1 MSSSHPQGSSAATHD
16 THSSTLPTP
25 AQPGPFGH
33 KQRKNFFMPEGKTEF
48 NHGSYGTFTRSVQ
61 ENMMKW
67 HNKAEENPDRWV
79 RLDLK
84 PALTKVRGQLA
95 EFMNC
100 DKDELALVQNTTV
113 GVNTILR
120 SLDFAPGDRILQLST
135 GYVSV
140 DKTVHYICDT
150 HKDVQIIEVPIVMP
164 LTDHEIVFEVEKSI
178 QDHLARKDGSRIR
191 LAMIDWI
198 SSVPAVLHPIKALV
212 DMLRSYGILVFVD
225 AAHAIGQVP
234 IDLTYLNPD
243 FLITNC
249 HKWLYSVR
257 GSAVLFVPKRFQSSI
272 HPTAIQGDYKS
283 GGFELEFSWNG
294 TMDYST
300 ILSIEGAMEFRKQYG
315 EDAIIHYCHRL
326 AVEGGEKMAEILG
339 THVLTPHEQQV
350 GNMVNVRLP
359 IKNINHPKIET
370 PDYLIRLLLDRYN
383 LFAPSYKHGGYF
395 WTRVSSQIYLEL
407 SDFMHLGRVWK
418 EVIEELNAEED
429 G

>member
-1 MSSSHPQGSSAATHD
+1 MSSF
-16 THSSTLPTP
+16 HSSSSSPAHVAPSSSLPSP

-67 HNKAEENPDRWV
+67 HNRAEENPDRWV
-79 RLDLK
+79 RLDLR
-84 PALTKVRGQLA
+84 PALTKIRSQLA

-113 GVNTILR
+113 GVNTVLR
-120 SLDFAPGDRILQLST
+120 SLEFAPGDRILQLST

-140 DKTVHYICDT
+140 DKTVHY
-150 HKDVQIIEVPIVMP
+150 
-164 LTDHEIVFEVEKSI
+164 VEKVV
-178 QDHLARKDGSRIR
+178 QGQLAKKDGSRIR

-212 DMLRSYGILVFVD
+212 DMLKSYGILVFVD

-257 GSAVLFVPKRFQSSI
+257 GSAVLFVPERFQNSI
-272 HPTAIQGDYKS
+272 HPTAIQGDYKT

-300 ILSIEGAMEFRKQYG
+300 ILSIEGALEFRRQYG

-339 THVLTPHEQQV
+339 TNVLTPHEQQV

-383 LFAPSYKHGGYF
+383 LFAPSYKHGGQF
-395 WTRVSSQIYLEL
+395 WTRVSAQIYLEL
-407 SDFMHLGRVWK
+407 SDFVHLGHVWK
-418 EVIEELNAEED
+418 EVIDELNVEE
-429 G
+429 

>member
-1 MSSSHPQGSSAATHD
+1 MSSSHPQGSSATTHD
-16 THSSTLPTP
+16 NHSSTLPTP

-84 PALTKVRGQLA
+84 PALTNVRGQLA

-120 SLDFAPGDRILQLST
+120 SLDFAPGDRILQFST

-150 HKDVQIIEVPIVMP
+150 HKDVQIVEVPIVMP
-164 LTDHEIVFEVEKSI
+164 LTDHEIVFEVEKTI

-300 ILSIEGAMEFRKQYG
+300 ILSIEGALEFRKQYG

-407 SDFMHLGRVWK
+407 SDFVHLGRVWK